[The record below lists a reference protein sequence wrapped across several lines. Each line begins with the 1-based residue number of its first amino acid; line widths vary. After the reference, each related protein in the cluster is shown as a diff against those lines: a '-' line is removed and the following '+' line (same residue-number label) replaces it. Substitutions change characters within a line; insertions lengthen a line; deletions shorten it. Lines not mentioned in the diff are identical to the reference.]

1 MNMRFFIQI
10 CISLLVV
17 VWFIPGCSSHNTKKS
32 KLFVEVSSRK
42 SGIHFENIL
51 AENDS
56 MNYWNYMDM
65 YMGGGVAI
73 GDFNNDGLADIYF
86 TGNMVENKLYL
97 NKGDL
102 KFEDITKHANV
113 GADDRWMTG
122 VTLGDANQD
131 GWLDIYICASGIWAT
146 TKDLLFIND
155 AREGEIPTFTESA
168 ESYGVADEGNNVHA
182 VFFDYDLDGDQDL
195 YVINYP
201 IVPSRRSI
209 TEYLAYRDNAPKNRS
224 DCLYRNDGDN
234 SFSDVTVQAGLARYG
249 LSLSVL
255 VGDYNQDGWPDM
267 YVSNDFSTPDYFYIN
282 NQDGSFSNEYLN
294 LTNHSAYFGM
304 GSDVGDFNNDGYLD
318 IFQLDMRYI
327 NHRRQNENMDRMK
340 PGRFKNMI
348 DHHMH
353 YQYTQNIL
361 QLYMGLDSAGLPH
374 FGDIANLAGVTATD
388 WSWGPLLADFDND
401 GFKDIYVSNGTK
413 RDVNNSDFF
422 RSDIVKNFELKEPLE
437 LTKQIPSE
445 KIKNFAFKNN
455 RDLTFSDVS
464 NDWGIDYEGFTN
476 GSAYADLDNDGDL
489 DLVVNNLENK
499 SKLYE
504 NKANEITTNTYIRVQ
519 LEGHDKNPYGIGCK
533 VWLEDRGELQ
543 YQELTLSRGFQSS
556 VEPVVHFGTGEKE
569 EIEKIKVLWQDGKE
583 QVLNQVKTNQL
594 LKLDYQNATH
604 PQTEEPEDEEPLF
617 KDITRQA
624 GVLYKH
630 EENPFDDY
638 RYQVALPY
646 KTSQYGPALA
656 VADIDNDGL
665 EDFYIGGAHQS
676 SAKLFRQN
684 NDGTF
689 SEILSDLWEKDKNSE
704 DVSAAFFDANRDGLV
719 DLYVVCGG
727 NESRKGDSY
736 YQDKFYVNR
745 GDGVFEKEPFA
756 LPTMTESG
764 SVVVPADYDKDG
776 DLDLFVGGR
785 MIPRNYPMAPKSS
798 ILQNISTA
806 DSIRFVDATK
816 DVAPDLL
823 NLGMVTRALWN
834 DVDQDAHEDLI
845 IIGEW
850 MGITYLKN
858 NQGKFVNES
867 KSAGLSDTN
876 GWWLGLLSHD
886 FDADGDPDFI
896 LGNLGKNYNY
906 RASENA
912 PFNLYT
918 YDFDNN
924 GKNDIVFSTY
934 EDGIEIPVDCRD
946 GSAEQIPAIKI
957 KFKDF
962 HSYATASLADIYS
975 TEHLEEA
982 AHYQIK
988 SFAHSYAENLG
999 DGQFKLF
1006 PLKDNFVQIAPL
1018 NTMVV
1023 HDLNSDGNDDVIY
1036 AGNLY
1041 GSKVE
1046 VPRGDASF
1054 GGVLLGDG
1062 KGAFRSVMPYESGL
1076 LVKGEVKNIQKIEL
1090 ADGSHGVLFA
1100 VNNDYLK
1107 LFQIINPWYSK

>member
-1 MNMRFFIQI
+1 MNMRFFIHI
-10 CISLLVV
+10 CTSLLLVL
-17 VWFIPGCSSHNTKKS
+17 WFITGCSSNNTKRS

-146 TKDLLFIND
+146 TKDLLYIND

-224 DCLYRNDGDN
+224 DKLYRNEGNN
-234 SFSDVTVQAGLARYG
+234 SFSDVTLQAGLARYG

-327 NHRRQNENMDRMK
+327 NHRRQNENMDRME
-340 PGRFKNMI
+340 PDRFKNMI
-348 DHHMH
+348 DHNMH

-374 FGDIANLAGVTATD
+374 FGDIANIAGVTSTD

-401 GFKDIYVSNGTK
+401 GFKDIYISNGTK

-445 KIKNFAFKNN
+445 KIRNFAFKNN
-455 RDLTFSDVS
+455 RDLTFLDVS
-464 NDWGIDYEGFTN
+464 NEWGLDHEGFTN

-489 DLVVNNLENK
+489 DLVVNNLEEK
-499 SKLYE
+499 SKIYE
-504 NKANEITTNTYIRVQ
+504 NKANKITTNTYIRVQ
-519 LEGHDKNPYGIGCK
+519 LEGHEKNAFGIGCK

-543 YQELTLSRGFQSS
+543 YQEMTLTRGFQSS

-594 LKLDYQNATH
+594 LKIDYKNARY
-604 PQTEEPEDEEPLF
+604 PQTEKLEDEEKLF

-646 KTSQYGPALA
+646 KISQYGPALA

-665 EDFYIGGAHQS
+665 DDFYVGGAY
-676 SAKLFRQN
+676 R
-684 NDGTF
+684 
-689 SEILSDLWEKDKNSE
+689 
-704 DVSAAFFDANRDGLV
+704 
-719 DLYVVCGG
+719 
-727 NESRKGDSY
+727 
-736 YQDKFYVNR
+736 
-745 GDGVFEKEPFA
+745 
-756 LPTMTESG
+756 
-764 SVVVPADYDKDG
+764 
-776 DLDLFVGGR
+776 
-785 MIPRNYPMAPKSS
+785 
-798 ILQNISTA
+798 
-806 DSIRFVDATK
+806 
-816 DVAPDLL
+816 
-823 NLGMVTRALWN
+823 
-834 DVDQDAHEDLI
+834 
-845 IIGEW
+845 
-850 MGITYLKN
+850 
-858 NQGKFVNES
+858 
-867 KSAGLSDTN
+867 
-876 GWWLGLLSHD
+876 
-886 FDADGDPDFI
+886 I
-896 LGNLGKNYNY
+896 LG
-906 RASENA
+906 
-912 PFNLYT
+912 
-918 YDFDNN
+918 
-924 GKNDIVFSTY
+924 
-934 EDGIEIPVDCRD
+934 
-946 GSAEQIPAIKI
+946 
-957 KFKDF
+957 
-962 HSYATASLADIYS
+962 
-975 TEHLEEA
+975 
-982 AHYQIK
+982 
-988 SFAHSYAENLG
+988 
-999 DGQFKLF
+999 
-1006 PLKDNFVQIAPL
+1006 
-1018 NTMVV
+1018 
-1023 HDLNSDGNDDVIY
+1023 
-1036 AGNLY
+1036 
-1041 GSKVE
+1041 
-1046 VPRGDASF
+1046 
-1054 GGVLLGDG
+1054 
-1062 KGAFRSVMPYESGL
+1062 
-1076 LVKGEVKNIQKIEL
+1076 
-1090 ADGSHGVLFA
+1090 
-1100 VNNDYLK
+1100 
-1107 LFQIINPWYSK
+1107 